1 MIDIEIIVK
10 ALKLAWISRL
20 LSLGKQNWKTVPDY
34 YLRKLGGLSFLLRC
48 NYDPKHL
55 ISLSSFYRS
64 ILVYF
69 NELKSLYGVDEVQD
83 IILFNNKE
91 ILVEGKPVFIR
102 EWFNKGI
109 ISIQDLLNDFGCIMS
124 YVEFK
129 NKYSC
134 QSNFLQYYQVI
145 SAIPKYLLTKAKN
158 NNPIRKELYSAD
170 NVTIQLDDS
179 THLDLTKAKTRD
191 FYNLLNAKTHTVEQT
206 GPQRWNKSLSMNEG
220 SWKKAF
226 TSLKKLCK
234 DKKLREFQFKFIH
247 RIVVT
252 KKELHRYGIKP
263 DDDCIYCGEK
273 DSIDHTFR
281 DCQFTT
287 SFETKVINWFNETN
301 HSQLNPSIEEKLF
314 GLTTTLYNTAL
325 TRKFNY
331 SMLFMR
337 NYIYICKL
345 HEKPILLRDFV
356 NRIQIKYKIEKIGL

>member
-1 MIDIEIIVK
+1 M
-10 ALKLAWISRL
+10 
-20 LSLGKQNWKTVPDY
+20 
-34 YLRKLGGLSFLLRC
+34 
-48 NYDPKHL
+48 
-55 ISLSSFYRS
+55 
-64 ILVYF
+64 
-69 NELKSLYGVDEVQD
+69 KSLYGVDEVQD

-91 ILVEGKPVFIR
+91 ILVEGKRVFIR

-124 YVEFK
+124 YVEFQ

-134 QSNFLQYYQVI
+134 QSNFLQYYLVI

-170 NVTIQLDDS
+170 VTIQLDDS

-226 TSLKKLCK
+226 TSLKKLCR

-247 RIVVT
+247 RIVVA
-252 KKELHRYGIKP
+252 KKVLHRYGIKP

-281 DCQFTT
+281 DCQVTT
-287 SFETKVINWFNETN
+287 SFETNVINWFNETN
-301 HSQLNPSIEEKLF
+301 HSQLNSSIELKPF
-314 GLTTTLYNTAL
+314 GLTTLYNTAL

-337 NYIYICKL
+337 NYIYTCKL
-345 HEKPILLRDFV
+345 REKPILLRDFV
-356 NRIQIKYKIEKIGL
+356 NRVQIKHKIEKIGL